1 MAKEKWGTKRTCPK
15 CATRFYDLGKGDPI
29 VCIECGNEWVPEPIL
44 KSRSPHLEEA
54 KKPIEK
60 ATEAVEA
67 EKVEDD
73 PKEEDADLPKEEDAD
88 LPKEEDEANPDND
101 LDLGDDNDVAAVIET
116 PKKPD
121 EGG

>member
-1 MAKEKWGTKRTCPK
+1 MVKEKWGTKRTCPK
-15 CATRFYDLGKGDPI
+15 CAARFYDLGKGEPI
-29 VCIECGNEWVPEPIL
+29 VCIECGNEWVPEQIL

-60 ATEAVEA
+60 ATDAVEA

-73 PKEEDADLPKEEDAD
+73 STEEDAD
-88 LPKEEDEANPDND
+88 LPKEEDEASPNND
-101 LDLGDDNDVAAVIET
+101 LDLGDSGDVADVVQT

>member
-1 MAKEKWGTKRTCPK
+1 VAKEKWGTKRTCPK

-54 KKPIEK
+54 KKPAEK

-67 EKVEDD
+67 EKLEDD
-73 PKEEDADLPKEEDAD
+73 STEEGAD

-121 EGG
+121 DGG

>member
-15 CATRFYDLGKGDPI
+15 CAARFYDLGKGEPI

-44 KSRSPHLEEA
+44 KSRSPHLEEV

-60 ATEAVEA
+60 ATEVVEA
-67 EKVEDD
+67 EKREDD
-73 PKEEDADLPKEEDAD
+73 LPKKDADLPNEE
-88 LPKEEDEANPDND
+88 EEGNPDND
-101 LDLGDDNDVAAVIET
+101 LDLDNSGDVADVIQT